1 MCVGLVERITIN
13 LFTMKKIYN
22 LILSLLL
29 SLSLSQVTVFA
40 KEKEYSK
47 EEFLKI
53 IQDEG
58 AKYDIDVELDELMYG
73 DTQSFT
79 QAKLDE
85 TLQTIK
91 DFHDNFKI
99 IPHESDGNDVAT
111 YASSSIKYGYFDVAY
126 GLGVATIT
134 VEINASVSG
143 SRVVSASIR
152 DIYQSGVA
160 FFFQSWTTTASSV
173 TLNYPDNGYVRA
185 LVSGRATFN
194 MNGVVLSK
202 NVTNQGSLINCL

>member
-1 MCVGLVERITIN
+1 
-13 LFTMKKIYN
+13 MKKIYN

-79 QAKLDE
+79 QAKLGE

-126 GLGVATIT
+126 GLG
-134 VEINASVSG
+134 
-143 SRVVSASIR
+143 VVSASIR

>member
-1 MCVGLVERITIN
+1 MVERITIN

-29 SLSLSQVTVFA
+29 SLSLSQVPVFA
-40 KEKEYSK
+40 QGKEYSK
-47 EEFLKI
+47 EAFLKI

-111 YASSSIKYGYFDVAY
+111 YASSSIKYGYFDGAY

-134 VEINASVSG
+134 GEINASVSG
-143 SRVVSASIR
+143 GRVVSASIR

>member
-79 QAKLDE
+79 QAKLD
-85 TLQTIK
+85 
-91 DFHDNFKI
+91 
-99 IPHESDGNDVAT
+99 
-111 YASSSIKYGYFDVAY
+111 
-126 GLGVATIT
+126 
-134 VEINASVSG
+134 
-143 SRVVSASIR
+143 
-152 DIYQSGVA
+152 
-160 FFFQSWTTTASSV
+160 
-173 TLNYPDNGYVRA
+173 
-185 LVSGRATFN
+185 
-194 MNGVVLSK
+194 
-202 NVTNQGSLINCL
+202 